1 MLQNRL
7 SDPSIFFFISFLIQ
21 GLILTPAATAQST
34 DSESSLPSFKV
45 GGFLQQQFITDQ
57 TSGSPVRFATHR
69 ARLGV
74 TGKITEH
81 ISVNLIGGYTE
92 TPNNTPR
99 LVNAFVDFDVHP
111 LLQVRTGQFL
121 APFGLEGPQPIPL
134 NPAIERST
142 AIRQLNTFMMFRDV
156 GIQLSGSQSILNY
169 AVALVNGTGAN
180 QTEQIDPKDVTG
192 RVGINLTEN
201 LAIGV
206 SGHMG
211 QYQIDP
217 SIDDH
222 ESRFRAGADIS
233 YNGTPL
239 FLRGEY
245 ILRQDDLP
253 SGENL
258 KMNGGYLL
266 GGYKLSEDL
275 ETIIRY
281 EYYEPNTSTQD
292 DHLTIITLGANY
304 YFVGNTR
311 ISANYEFRDNRMN
324 PDIGNLLTVQM
335 QVTL

>member
-1 MLQNRL
+1 MLKNRL
-7 SDPSIFFFISFLIQ
+7 TLLLVILATLLFIQLPS
-21 GLILTPAATAQST
+21 TATAQST
-34 DSESSLPSFKV
+34 ESESSLPSFKAA
-45 GGFLQQQFITDQ
+45 GFLQQQFITDQ
-57 TSGSPVRFATHR
+57 TTGSPVRFSTHR

-74 TGKITEH
+74 TGKITER
-81 ISVNLIGGYTE
+81 ISVNLIGGYAE
-92 TPNNTPR
+92 PPNNTPR

-121 APFGLEGPQPIPL
+121 VPFGLEGPQPIPL

-142 AIRQLNTFMMFRDV
+142 AIRQLNTFGMFRDIGV
-156 GIQLSGSQSILNY
+156 QLSGSQSIFNY

-192 RVGINLTEN
+192 RVGINVTDA

-206 SGHMG
+206 SGHLG
-211 QYQIDP
+211 QYQTSP
-217 SIDDH
+217 SDDDY
-222 ESRFRAGADIS
+222 ESRFRAGTDIS

-253 SGENL
+253 NGGSLN
-258 KMNGGYLL
+258 MNGGYLL

-281 EYYEPNTSTQD
+281 EYYEPNTSTD
-292 DHLTIITLGANY
+292 DAQLTILMVGANY

-311 ISANYEFRDNRMN
+311 ISVNYEFRENRMN
-324 PDIGNLLTVQM
+324 PDIGNLFTVQM